1 MRKLISQTNIFFTNA
16 SLSEM
21 TTYMGTIAHQ
31 KYMKINIIEDT
42 NYYKE
47 ETFNRVVDS
56 CFNQALPMVLLRQA
70 LTH

>member
-1 MRKLISQTNIFFTNA
+1 
-16 SLSEM
+16 
-21 TTYMGTIAHQ
+21 MGTIAHQ